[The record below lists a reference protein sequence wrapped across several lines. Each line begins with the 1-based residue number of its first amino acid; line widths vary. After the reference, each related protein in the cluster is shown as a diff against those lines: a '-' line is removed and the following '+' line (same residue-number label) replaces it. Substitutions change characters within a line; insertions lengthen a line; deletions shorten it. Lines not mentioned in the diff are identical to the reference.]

1 MCISFLQLHPR
12 EANENLGVLLMEFLD
27 LYGRKFNY
35 LKTGISI
42 KSGRYMPKEELQ
54 RDMVDGHRPS
64 LLCIEDP
71 LTPGNDIGR
80 SSYGALQVQQ
90 AFAYAYISLLN
101 PASPILNGTNDC
113 TKHSILGRIV
123 RVTDDV
129 IDYRHWI
136 RDKFEKILCQDIAP
150 NLGPPTAQNGNQS
163 NGGVA
168 NENSTCSLVG
178 VANSTAATAAA
189 ANQRRRKGSIS
200 SVETSE
206 ESMDSDNGDT
216 NPVSG
221 DMSPHPSQE
230 RSYPVNKVQT
240 NQIPSAD
247 ANDDSVIVID
257 DSNDETEPVRAP
269 YVRKVNVAFNLNHLL
284 W

>member
-1 MCISFLQLHPR
+1 
-12 EANENLGVLLMEFLD
+12 MEFLD

-35 LKTGISI
+35 MKTGISI
-42 KSGRYMPKEELQ
+42 KNGGRYMPKEELQ

-101 PASPILNGTNDC
+101 PVSPILNGTNDC

-136 RDKFEKILCQDIAP
+136 REKFEKILCHDIPP
-150 NLGPPTAQNGNQS
+150 NLGAPTAQNGNQS
-163 NGGVA
+163 NGSVP
-168 NENSTCSLVG
+168 NENSTCSV
-178 VANSTAATAAA
+178 VAANATASSVAT

-216 NPVSG
+216 NPVSR
-221 DMSPHPSQE
+221 DMSPHPTHE
-230 RSYPVNKVQT
+230 R
-240 NQIPSAD
+240 
-247 ANDDSVIVID
+247 
-257 DSNDETEPVRAP
+257 
-269 YVRKVNVAFNLNHLL
+269 
-284 W
+284 